1 MLLLK
6 KVLIGVFIFFDI
18 IIILAAILFINN
30 GMSEGIKEVSK
41 IRVDLLYD
49 PFNINIA
56 WGDKILNVSL
66 SSFNKLGVYI
76 RDVLVYNIINPIQDT
91 FIYTNV
97 Y

>member
-1 MLLLK
+1 MLK

-41 IRVDLLYD
+41 IRVDLLYN
-49 PFNINIA
+49 PFNINIE
-56 WGDKILNVSL
+56 WGDKILNISL
-66 SSFNKLGVYI
+66 SSFNKLGIYI
-76 RDVLVYNIINPIQDT
+76 KDVLIYNIINRVQDT